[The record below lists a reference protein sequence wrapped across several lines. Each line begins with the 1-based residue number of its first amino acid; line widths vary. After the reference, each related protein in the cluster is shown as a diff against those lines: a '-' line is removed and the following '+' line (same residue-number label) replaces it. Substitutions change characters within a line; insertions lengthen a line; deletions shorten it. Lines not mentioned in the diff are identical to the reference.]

1 MISLN
6 NLIWS
11 LSVLCIST
19 FSHQVVVGEPCDLL
33 LDAVLHLSLGRQ
45 GRGVVQDLLLLLDV
59 VFQQLDLS
67 VQSLQFIFVLP
78 GLRLQLRLQ
87 QPERPRGA
95 LLFSACSPT
104 ISKPRLSVCALNHG

>member
-1 MISLN
+1 MTDPN

-11 LSVLCIST
+11 LSALCSSR
-19 FSHQVVVGEPCDLL
+19 FSHQVVVGESCDLL

-45 GRGVVQDLLLLLDV
+45 GRGVVQELLLLLDV

-67 VQSLQFIFVLP
+67 VKSFQFIFVLP

-87 QPERPRGA
+87 QPERTRGA
-95 LLFSACSPT
+95 LLFSAC
-104 ISKPRLSVCALNHG
+104 